1 MDAFTFGLVIKSLYY
16 YNPTKTNHKA
26 EASFLLAE
34 DENCELILSIIMYK
48 WRLTF
53 HLFHFSHLF
62 YFVIPIE
69 NLNLVI
75 FICSKNLYKNTMQNR
90 MGKKSPMVQRMCIH
104 TQHELCM
111 TELSHLS
118 IRILHGSR
126 NWKQKAK
133 G

>member
-90 MGKKSPMVQRMCIH
+90 MGKKIPNGSTNVYSY
-104 TQHELCM
+104 TAWVVYDW
-111 TELSHLS
+111 TESSKHQNITWIKKL
-118 IRILHGSR
+118 
-126 NWKQKAK
+126 KAES
-133 G
+133 